1 MAQADAAPAPAPPP
15 LRLPR
20 LKAVRA
26 ADDDD
31 VGGDAPADGEAGV
44 ALATDDNAER
54 YGGGLLSKKA
64 T

>member
-1 MAQADAAPAPAPPP
+1 
-15 LRLPR
+15 
-20 LKAVRA
+20 VRA